1 MLELLVALA
10 ILAIGIVGVLKAFSS
25 STLTC
30 KAAELHSNMAMLAQQ
45 VAGELERRT
54 EISTGQMSGSF
65 GPDIPEYT
73 WEADIQ
79 QSGDENLYRAEI
91 RVMLAN
97 GARPKVYRLQTCL
110 RTAPQGNS
118 GNGDPEDPSPNPG
131 PQPGPGPEG
140 P

>member
-1 MLELLVALA
+1 MLELLVALT

-30 KAAELHSNMAMLAQQ
+30 KAAELHSHMAMLAQQ

-65 GPDIPEYT
+65 GPDVPDYT

-79 QSGDENLYRAEI
+79 QSGDENFYRAEI
-91 RVMLAN
+91 RVMQRT
-97 GARPKVYRLQTCL
+97 GARPKVYRLLTCL
-110 RTAPQGNS
+110 RTAAQENS
-118 GNGDPEDPSPNPG
+118 GETGPENPSPNPG
-131 PQPGPGPEG
+131 PQPRPGPEG